1 MRADFPMT
9 AHGVVDLV
17 ADGPVPIELKYSSAS
32 NLLGRALA
40 VGWQAPDPAMPATA
54 VETARKADVAVVFA
68 AAPMGEGHDATSLG
82 LPGDQDA
89 LIEAVAQANPRTV
102 VVLHTSNPV
111 AMPWL
116 DRVAAVVEAWYP
128 GQQAGSSIASLLF
141 GDANPSGKLPMT
153 FPAHER
159 QGPGVDWRTYPG
171 DGSTV
176 DFDEGV
182 LVGYRWYDAKAET
195 PLFPF
200 GYGLS
205 YTTFE
210 LGGLKIV
217 GAGERRVVQV
227 RIKNTGRRAGAEVV
241 QVYLALPATA
251 REPPRQLKGF
261 EKVRLDPGESRVLT
275 IPLGDALLFA
285 WDEASRAWKLFPGSY
300 TASVGDSSRSLP
312 LHATF
317 EIRER

>member
-1 MRADFPMT
+1 
-9 AHGVVDLV
+9 
-17 ADGPVPIELKYSSAS
+17 
-32 NLLGRALA
+32 
-40 VGWQAPDPAMPATA
+40 
-54 VETARKADVAVVFA
+54 
-68 AAPMGEGHDATSLG
+68 
-82 LPGDQDA
+82 
-89 LIEAVAQANPRTV
+89 
-102 VVLHTSNPV
+102 
-111 AMPWL
+111 
-116 DRVAAVVEAWYP
+116 
-128 GQQAGSSIASLLF
+128 
-141 GDANPSGKLPMT
+141 MT

-210 LGGLKIV
+210 LGSLEIV

-227 RIKNTGRRAGAEVV
+227 RVKNTGRRAGAEVV
-241 QVYLALPATA
+241 QVYVAFPEAA

-261 EKVRLDPGESRVLT
+261 DAAYIPGWDCHGLPIENAIEKQFGRNLSR
-275 IPLGDALLFA
+275 D
-285 WDEASRAWKLFPGSY
+285 
-300 TASVGDSSRSLP
+300 
-312 LHATF
+312 
-317 EIRER
+317 